1 MLFGT
6 NGHGVRGKLLDIIK
20 SMYENVRS
28 RVKYNTTINDFSC
41 FLILRQGGSLSPF
54 LFSIDLDDK
63 EKHFILNVFE
73 GIDIDVFCYYIL
85 CQKPKK
91 G

>member
-1 MLFGT
+1 MILAA
-6 NGHGVRGKLLDIIK
+6 
-20 SMYENVRS
+20 
-28 RVKYNTTINDFSC
+28 

-54 LFSIDLDDK
+54 LFSINLDDK